1 MLSEPLPST
10 LDVRKAA
17 GRGVSIRGTLK
28 PLDLQR
34 FRALLAD
41 DEGLIEAELTFSR
54 DEEKRYLIHLAVTA
68 RVVVS
73 CQRCLENLPAELAS
87 ENTLAVVWTDE
98 QAGHLPRHLEPLV
111 VEGESCRLWD
121 VVEDELI
128 LALPPFSYHET
139 EECKQILAKFNA
151 EQAPPAGETAVAD
164 KPNPFNVLAQLK
176 PGSKP

>member
-17 GRGVSIRGTLK
+17 VRGVSIGGTLK

-41 DEGLIEAELTFSR
+41 DSGLVKADFAFTR
-54 DEEKRYLIHLAVTA
+54 DEENRYIIHL
-68 RVVVS
+68 VVS
-73 CQRCLENLPAELAS
+73 AGVMVTCQRCLEPLSVTLACD
-87 ENTLAVVWTDE
+87 NTLAVVWTDE
-98 QAGHLPRHLEPLV
+98 QAAHLPRYLDPLIV
-111 VEGESCRLWD
+111 DGESCRLWD

-128 LALPPFSYHET
+128 LAMPSFSYHDIEQ
-139 EECKQILAKFNA
+139 CQQVLAQFNSGQVPMK
-151 EQAPPAGETAVAD
+151 EAGPVE

-176 PGSKP
+176 PGGNT

>member
-17 GRGVSIRGTLK
+17 VRGVSIGGTLK

-41 DEGLIEAELTFSR
+41 DNGVIQAALSFTR
-54 DEEKRYLIHLAVTA
+54 DEENRYLIHLAVTA
-68 RVVVS
+68 EVVVT
-73 CQRCLENLPAELAS
+73 CQRCLEPLPKSLAC

-98 QAGHLPRHLEPLV
+98 QAAQLPRHLEPLI
-111 VEGESCRLWD
+111 VEEEASRLWD

-128 LALPPFSYHET
+128 LALPPFSYHST
-139 EECKQILAKFNA
+139 EECQQTLARFNA
-151 EQAPPAGETAVAD
+151 GQTPEEESVPDG

-176 PGSKP
+176 PGSNT

>member
-17 GRGVSIRGTLK
+17 VRGVSIKGTLK

-34 FRALLAD
+34 LRPLLAD
-41 DEGLIEAELTFSR
+41 DDGMIQAELTFSR
-54 DEEKRYLIHLAVTA
+54 DEENRHLIHLETTA
-68 RVVVS
+68 EVSVV
-73 CQRCLENLPAELAS
+73 CQRCLEPMIQTLAC

-98 QAGHLPRHLEPLV
+98 QAAHLPRHLEPLI
-111 VEGESCRLWD
+111 VEGEACRLWD

-128 LALPPFSYHET
+128 LALPAFSYHET
-139 EECKQILAKFNA
+139 EECKQTLARFNA
-151 EQAPPAGETAVAD
+151 AQAPAGENEPAE

-176 PGSKP
+176 PGSKN